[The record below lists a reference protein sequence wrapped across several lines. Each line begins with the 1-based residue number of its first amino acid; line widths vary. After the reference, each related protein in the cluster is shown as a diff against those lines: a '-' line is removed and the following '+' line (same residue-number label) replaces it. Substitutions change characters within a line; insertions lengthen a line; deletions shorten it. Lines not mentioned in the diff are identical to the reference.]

1 MFSIVFPGQGSQVVG
16 MSNQFY
22 NKFDLFKRI
31 YKEADEILDYPL
43 SKIILEGPEKEL
55 NLTENTQPAIFLV
68 GYSIFH
74 LMKQEF
80 DINLHNAK
88 YFAGHSLGEYTA
100 LACSNV
106 LSFEDTIKI
115 LKIRG
120 KAMQDAVPKGQGG
133 MLAVLGSETKII
145 EKIIEDNKKIFKC
158 FIANDN
164 SIGQIVVSGILS
176 DINKFSEVLTSKK
189 IKSLKLSVSA
199 PFHCELMNKAT
210 NIMEKEIKNISFNDF
225 KNQIISNVTASAI
238 SDKKLIPDLLIAN
251 IEKRVRWRESIEYM
265 IKNNISTFI
274 EIGPGKVLSGLIK
287 RINRTVKVNA
297 INNEGDINN
306 LNLND

>member
-189 IKSLKLSVSA
+189 IKSVKLSVSA

-274 EIGPGKVLSGLIK
+274 EMGPGKVLSGLIK
-287 RINRTVKVNA
+287 RINRTVKVSA